1 MSSQYKVLVTDCTWS
16 IEPEQQ
22 VLAEIGAEV
31 ILAESGTGEPIDR
44 LVSQVDGILTDQYPI
59 TGDLINAAER
69 CKAIAR
75 YGVGFE
81 KVDLDAAT
89 ASGIVVTNVPAYC
102 IDEVTDHAMAL
113 LLACARK
120 IPTFDRGV
128 KGGNWDRNIGPPM
141 RRIRGK
147 TLGIIGFGRIG
158 RLIVSKAKAFG
169 LEVIVF
175 DEYISQT
182 VVEGEGAT
190 QVALPELLARSDFIT
205 IHAPLTTE
213 THGLLGEQEFQQM
226 KSTAYVIN
234 SARGGIINT
243 VALHKAL
250 AEAWIAGAAL
260 DVLPEEPP
268 NPDEPLLELENIILT
283 PHVAFLSEES
293 GYDLQVAA
301 ATELARVLAGQMPE
315 SVVNPSVLES
325 HALRAKGLRKSLK

>member
-243 VALHKAL
+243 VALHRAL

>member
-243 VALHKAL
+243 VALHKVL

-268 NPDEPLLELENIILT
+268 NPDEPLLELDNIILT

>member
-1 MSSQYKVLVTDCTWS
+1 MSSQYKILVTDCTWS
-16 IEPEQQ
+16 IEPERQ

-243 VALHKAL
+243 VALHRAL

>member
-213 THGLLGEQEFQQM
+213 THELLGEQEFQQM

-243 VALHKAL
+243 VALHRAL